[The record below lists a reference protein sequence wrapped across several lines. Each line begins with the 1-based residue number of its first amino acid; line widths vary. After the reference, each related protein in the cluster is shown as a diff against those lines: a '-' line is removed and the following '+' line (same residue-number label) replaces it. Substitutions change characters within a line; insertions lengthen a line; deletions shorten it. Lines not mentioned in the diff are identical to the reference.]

1 MLLSIKINKP
11 FISKVATPPLLYY
24 NVYTKEEGLILMTV
38 ISLRI
43 DTQEDKLIKE
53 YAKAN
58 NISVSALFRN
68 SVLEKIEDEID
79 LGLYNQAMME
89 HKSNP
94 QSISFEDML
103 KELSD

>member
-1 MLLSIKINKP
+1 M
-11 FISKVATPPLLYY
+11 A
-24 NVYTKEEGLILMTV
+24 V

-43 DTQEDKLIKE
+43 DTEEDKLIKE

-58 NISVSALFRN
+58 NLSVSALFRN
-68 SVLEKIEDEID
+68 SVLEKIENEID
-79 LGLYNQAMME
+79 LGLYNQAMAE
-89 HKSNP
+89 HNEKP